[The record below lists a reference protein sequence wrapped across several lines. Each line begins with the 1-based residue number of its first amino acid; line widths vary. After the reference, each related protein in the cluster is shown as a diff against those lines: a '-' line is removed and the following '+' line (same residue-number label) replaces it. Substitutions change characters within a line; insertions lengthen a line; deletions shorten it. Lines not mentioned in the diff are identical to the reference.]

1 MRLHAYFSRFFNATS
16 LAADTVTKADH
27 VAELLA
33 TDDDWRL
40 IEPEPAGDAELRR
53 VHDGEYVD
61 AVMTGEPEDLAC
73 SNGIGWDER
82 IYAAAASSTGGIRDA
97 ALEALRS
104 GRHAG
109 ALASGLHHARAES
122 GEGYCTF
129 NGLAVAAHA
138 ALDTGARR
146 VLVLDL
152 DAHCGGGTASL
163 IDGLDGV
170 EQIDVSTSG
179 FDAYRSRA
187 DAQLVLSS
195 PATYLA
201 DVEASLGLARAP
213 EELDLIIYNAGM
225 DPHEHAGGR
234 DGLTTEMLETR
245 EQMVFE
251 WARHLGVPVAFALA
265 GGYRTSALDLDGV
278 AELHL
283 LTFRAAAAG

>member
-1 MRLHAYFSRFFNATS
+1 MRYSAFYSTKFNTTGVT
-16 LAADTVTKADH
+16 ADTVTKADH
-27 VAELLA
+27 VAALVARLEQ
-33 TDDDWRL
+33 WRL
-40 IEPEPAGDAELRR
+40 VEPTSADLDELER
-53 VHDGEYVD
+53 VHDAEYLE
-61 AVMTGEPEDLAC
+61 AVLTGEPADLAA
-73 SNGIGWDER
+73 SNGIGWDEM
-82 IYAAAASSTGGIRDA
+82 IFAAAASSTGGIRDA
-97 ALEALRS
+97 ALEALRT
-104 GRHAG
+104 GGPAG
-109 ALASGLHHARAES
+109 ALSSGLHHARAES

-129 NGLAVAAHA
+129 NGLVVASRA
-138 ALDTGARR
+138 ALSAGARR
-146 VLVLDL
+146 VLILDL

-170 EQIDVSTSG
+170 EQVDVSTSA
-179 FDAYRSRA
+179 FDVYRSRA

-201 DVEASLGLARAP
+201 DVEASLGLALAP
-213 EELDLIIYNAGM
+213 EELDLILYNAGM

-283 LTFRAAAAG
+283 LTFHAAAAG